1 MNHHKSIAS
10 TINSDLTSVSLINL
24 FGQEDQTL
32 SIKTL
37 RKFEAQLKLQEKQQ
51 QMTSSSTNIYQG
63 RSTLQNQ
70 MAQQDDTFTK
80 EHNVGNL
87 KNGYSQKQSITAF
100 SKSSLGY
107 ASSFRDVQP
116 SIIVQQKQNL
126 ASVLDLKPFP
136 NSATNKNQGQFLF
149 SGLKPKQKF
158 TLFSPSS
165 SSNLLLNQKQNRGT
179 ISDFF
184 NSNMKSKYERAV
196 SSQIDTESKQN
207 YGISRKSSQGK
218 CGCIDTSQEY
228 GDCQNGK
235 CNKQNSYQQFK
246 PYVAERNGMGKL
258 ISVVSLNQRLNHLKQ
273 EYEPV
278 KTIHLPSVKKTER
291 YLEKFVRK
299 QSKGSKIDPSISI
312 ADKYYDSKLQDSQQY
327 DQTLILEDQTQLLSS
342 NIHENLNRNIFK
354 IDSEPFELINLQSQ
368 NNPERNLD
376 SIKSRNSQFQSQ
388 LSQNSQMSASQQ
400 PQLSNREN
408 REHRKHMI
416 SNYHQQQQK
425 LILSTAN
432 IRSVPH
438 PNLKQFA
445 SESLLHTD
453 LENEFQKSIYSLK
466 YEVSQKKKR
475 HISPLKHNPN
485 LYKVRSHLDLQS
497 EKVKKIM
504 SQRVICDSE
513 HQLSGLNLHIVNHDF
528 ENEQLQQFEKLS
540 NLKNN
545 KYQRKKFKP
554 QFNASNKLQKLSSD
568 QLLLLTT
575 NKIVPYLN
583 GKPSGSSN
591 NDMNKQ
597 RNLKIS
603 QQFAVPTKENNNAKN
618 MLRENQGEF
627 HKREWAQ
634 GLSQVALEKPQDAIM
649 DTRLLQNHN
658 QFHQMTNNQESIET
672 PRTNDFNQKS
682 SQLNNPQV
690 KDTPIF
696 AGIHSSMIK
705 SGNRQSNYN
714 DRFHSGASDLKDQQ
728 NDPRYINRDYD
739 QYDLTSEEEEYQKY
753 RNDGGSQEFRQ
764 DQNNSHS
771 FKNSHSEN
779 KPLYKSNNSFNNS
792 QLYNGEESSKLLRQV
807 LNVSGDPESTNNQN
821 LVRNMQRYSEILGQQ
836 SISDLNN
843 QTDNNLM
850 ISQQDQS
857 QNFQVKQ
864 VQSHMR
870 QGSQNSINNYQ
881 NLQNMN
887 EYDLEEFLKSTNSAV
902 SDYNFLFENIDQQL
916 HNNTQMMAEELQRNM
931 PDYLMNTNSS
941 LEQRDSFTRQKQ
953 NQHGSKDALEG
964 NKDPLLMNIMHGGSQ
979 DSSFNRSIKD
989 NRDMPRIMT
998 TSNSGRAQN
1007 SLDLSKQNADTSMG
1021 KSAHNQHLDQKQG
1034 NYQQVNVSTNFME
1047 QSANM
1052 SSQIDITDMSDG
1064 EIISIEDTYRETNAA
1079 CKKSIEQTMQQSVN
1093 RGNKSMT
1100 IIEEEDYEE
1109 SEILNNQSTILG
1121 MMSQNS
1127 LKLNTLKKSTSSN
1140 LNRTKNHLNQSN
1152 SSSSQ
1157 PQLRND
1163 LIQGHDSNKSYNT
1176 SQHYNQN
1183 NLRDSYE
1190 TFGGAHQSIA
1200 SNHNFQGPSAATHL
1214 NMKPNHFY
1222 HTANDMNQQL
1232 SPDDMRLDTNEQESF
1247 NLIHQVSHTQNT
1259 NQHFTNKEYLES
1271 NKQGNNA
1278 YNKNFAT
1285 QNANMLNVGEGRLI
1299 YQHYSD
1305 TNNGPTAAATLDG
1318 GESKTVTLRSPLQH
1332 NTINHTNESNVST
1345 LTHGNVKDL
1354 IDKDISLSKKVIHQ
1368 FQNITIEEDINQQNF
1383 GNPQNNLG
1391 SIDYDGDRP
1400 NLIKRNMSQNAIKSV
1415 DNEKGGSISDMLQ
1428 RYQEKYRKQKEE
1440 SQQFNFTN
1448 QTNNSSIMDRQIYSG
1463 QETIHKEYA
1472 QEVDRDVR
1480 NKQRKIVE
1488 DSSDGSEQ
1496 EDEQQYV
1503 NRSFVSTNNLN
1514 GTRKSRSRS
1523 NNKQPKSQ
1531 VYEYT
1536 QNNPTLGQVD
1546 SSDSKKH
1553 PFQFMENTQDKQI
1566 TKNLEKQVQ
1575 SLLREVESYKLHI
1588 SQQDRE
1594 LQAYVKHIQDLED
1607 LTKHTENQKL
1617 KLEKQLLTEQ
1627 LQFDQQQKIEYTQ
1640 FQKELKIK
1648 QSEIEHLLVKI
1659 EEQQQLNDQK
1669 LENQRERMKR
1679 VEKTVYERVEQE
1691 YSQILNEKDQTI
1703 LDLQE
1708 QVLSLEHELRQL
1720 KDQIHRDQAALEMR
1734 FEEQQLKERQ
1744 RIMEEREDIKYR
1756 TYQES
1761 DKELKKLRE
1770 RMDQD
1775 YQFKYTQLEQKYK
1788 QKLKQLENM
1797 NKTHQNQFIEEKNQE
1812 FESLRHKELSRF
1824 EEEKLINHARTTQI
1838 VYEDVSK
1845 VLITKA
1851 KEEEKQKLE
1860 RAKQKV
1866 VQDYEEKMRK
1876 LEAQWSMQIAQERKQ
1891 RSKVELKNAQLEQQ
1905 VYELMDKF
1913 KNMEY
1918 DKENTQKTAN
1928 TTSDNKELIN
1938 KLKKLNK
1945 TIPIK

>member
-10 TINSDLTSVSLINL
+10 TINSDLSSVSLINL

-63 RSTLQNQ
+63 RSILQNQ
-70 MAQQDDTFTK
+70 MAQQDDIYSK
-80 EHNVGNL
+80 QHNVGNL

-100 SKSSLGY
+100 SKSSVGY
-107 ASSFRDVQP
+107 ASSLRDVQP

-149 SGLKPKQKF
+149 SGIKPKQKF

-165 SSNLLLNQKQNRGT
+165 SNNLLLNQKQNRGT
-179 ISDFF
+179 ICDFF

-196 SSQIDTESKQN
+196 SSQKDTESKQN

-218 CGCIDTSQEY
+218 CGCIDKSQEY

-258 ISVVSLNQRLNHLKQ
+258 ISV

-278 KTIHLPSVKKTER
+278 KTIHLPSVRKTER

-312 ADKYYDSKLQDSQQY
+312 ADKYYDK
-327 DQTLILEDQTQLLSS
+327 
-342 NIHENLNRNIFK
+342 
-354 IDSEPFELINLQSQ
+354 INLQSS
-368 NNPERNLD
+368 NNPERNLE
-376 SIKSRNSQFQSQ
+376 SIKSRNSQFQTQ
-388 LSQNSQMSASQQ
+388 LSQNSQMSASQVNFNKFKQ

-408 REHRKHMI
+408 REQRKHMI

-445 SESLLHTD
+445 SESILHHPTD

-485 LYKVRSHLDLQS
+485 LYKVRSQLDLQS
-497 EKVKKIM
+497 EKVKNIM
-504 SQRVICDSE
+504 NQRVISDSE
-513 HQLSGLNLHIVNHDF
+513 HQLSGLNLHIVNNDF
-528 ENEQLQQFEKLS
+528 ENEQLQQFEKFR

-545 KYQRKKFKP
+545 KYQRKEFKP
-554 QFNASNKLQKLSSD
+554 QFKASNKLQKLSSD

-583 GKPSGSSN
+583 GKPSGSN
-591 NDMNKQ
+591 NDMDKQ
-597 RNLKIS
+597 RNLKMS

-696 AGIHSSMIK
+696 AGIHSSMMK
-705 SGNRQSNYN
+705 SGKRQSNYN

-728 NDPRYINRDYD
+728 KDPRYINRDYD
-739 QYDLTSEEEEYQKY
+739 QYDLTSEEDDCQKY
-753 RNDGGSQEFRQ
+753 RNDGESQEFRQ
-764 DQNNSHS
+764 AQNESHSFQNSHS
-771 FKNSHSEN
+771 GN

-792 QLYNGEESSKLLRQV
+792 QLYNGEESSKLLCQV

-864 VQSHMR
+864 VKSLHKR

-887 EYDLEEFLKSTNSAV
+887 DYDLEEFLKSTNSAV

-979 DSSFNRSIKD
+979 NSSFNRSIKD

-998 TSNSGRAQN
+998 TTNSGRAQN
-1007 SLDLSKQNADTSMG
+1007 SLDLN
-1021 KSAHNQHLDQKQG
+1021 QKQG

-1247 NLIHQVSHTQNT
+1247 NLIHQGSHTQNT

-1278 YNKNFAT
+1278 YSKNFAT

-1354 IDKDISLSKKVIHQ
+1354 IDKDISLTKKVIHQ

-1383 GNPQNNLG
+1383 GNPQNTLG
-1391 SIDYDGDRP
+1391 SLDYDGDRS
-1400 NLIKRNMSQNAIKSV
+1400 NILKRNMSQNAIQSV
-1415 DNEKGGSISDMLQ
+1415 KQSANNEKGGSISDMLQ

-1463 QETIHKEYA
+1463 QETIHQEYA
-1472 QEVDRDVR
+1472 QEPDRNVR

-1514 GTRKSRSRS
+1514 GTKKSRSRS
-1523 NNKQPKSQ
+1523 NNKQPKNQ

-1553 PFQFMENTQDKQI
+1553 PFQFMENTHDKQI

-1575 SLLREVESYKLHI
+1575 SLLREVESYKMHI

-1607 LTKHTENQKL
+1607 LTKQTENQKL
-1617 KLEKQLLTEQ
+1617 KLEKQLLTQQ
-1627 LQFDQQQKIEYTQ
+1627 LQFDQQQKMEYTQ
-1640 FQKELKIK
+1640 FQKEQKIM
-1648 QSEIEHLLVKI
+1648 QSEIEHLMIKI

-1812 FESLRHKELSRF
+1812 FESLRDRELSRF

-1876 LEAQWSMQIAQERKQ
+1876 LEAQWSMQIASERKQ